1 MSTGEENYRMWHR
14 KPPTKTTRKKVKWL
28 DENFAYPVGV
38 GYQIGYS
45 SAKWE
50 KKPFQ
55 YIHDFGKPKVYFLKS
70 QTRPGEQTGKLKS
83 VQSLL
88 GTSVKDNVEMAF
100 LGTLDELT
108 YYNHEGEL
116 VEVEGMHKAQ
126 VLCCPDRKGLLIL
139 GNKGV
144 IFVRGGTMR
153 VEARGI
159 VD

>member
-1 MSTGEENYRMWHR
+1 MSIGEKNYRMWHA
-14 KPPTKTTRKKVKWL
+14 KEPNKTTRKKVKWL
-28 DENFAYPVGV
+28 DQKFACPVGT

-55 YIHDFGKPKVYFLKS
+55 YIHDFGTPKVYFLKS
-70 QTRPGEQTGKLKS
+70 QTAPGEAVGRDKT
-83 VQSLL
+83 VQSLM
-88 GTSVKDNVEMAF
+88 GTSVKNDVEMAF

-116 VEVEGMHKAQ
+116 VEVQGMTNAQ
-126 VLCCPDRKGLLIL
+126 VLCCPDRKGIMIL
-139 GNKGV
+139 SKKGV
-144 IFVRGGTMR
+144 IFVRGGKMR